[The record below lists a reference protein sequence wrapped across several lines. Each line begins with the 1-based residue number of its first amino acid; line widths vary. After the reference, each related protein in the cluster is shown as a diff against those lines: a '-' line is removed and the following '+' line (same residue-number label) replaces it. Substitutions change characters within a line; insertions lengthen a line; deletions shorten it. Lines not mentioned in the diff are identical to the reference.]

1 MKTQIRIIGIGIGIG
16 SNGCR
21 LLDGMMACGLR
32 EDLATDELPAIAE
45 IRYIAV
51 ETNIDTL
58 GCSSADV
65 GFYVGGGFSK
75 DSGPEVLERM
85 AAQTGAIVE
94 HVIHG
99 AHLILLLTGLDD
111 PLECVA
117 AAALAELGRAKNI
130 LTLSLVRL
138 TPVDVSRS
146 NPAAADL
153 ARIEAS
159 SDALYVF
166 PADDCAPLGSAGF
179 SPEEAIPTPA
189 GDLINC
195 ANVLAKFLC
204 QPHGRRVGFD
214 FQDLRTSLI
223 GWDEGIRAYPEHAIQ
238 SRHRYLRWV
247 ASLATPPA
255 ELAAAAIASLP
266 LESAATVLM
275 YIEATPKFSMLQI
288 RNYVIPIVAEAPS
301 NAFIK
306 YFVEVDPG
314 MPEDALAINLYVRTD
329 HPTPCPASHAP
340 FPHKE

>member
-1 MKTQIRIIGIGIGIG
+1 MRTQIRIIGIGH
-16 SNGCR
+16 NGCR
-21 LLDGMMACGLR
+21 LLDGMMACRLR
-32 EDLATDELPAIAE
+32 EELVTDVFPAVAE

-65 GFYVGGGFSK
+65 GFYVGSGFST
-75 DSGPEVLERM
+75 DSGPEALERM
-85 AAQTGAIVE
+85 AAQIKGIVE

-99 AHLILLLTGLDD
+99 AHLILLLTGLND

-117 AAALAELGRAKNI
+117 AAALAELGQAKNI
-130 LTLSLVRL
+130 LTLSLVSL
-138 TPVDVSRS
+138 PSVDARRS
-146 NPAAADL
+146 NAVAADL

-159 SDALYVF
+159 SDAVYVF
-166 PADDCAPLGSAGF
+166 PADDCASLGNTCF

-189 GDLINC
+189 GNLINC

-214 FQDLRTSLI
+214 FQDLRTALI
-223 GWDEGIRAYPEHAIQ
+223 GWDEAFPAYPEQAIQ

-247 ASLATPPA
+247 TSLDTPPA

-266 LESAATVLM
+266 LKSAATVLM
-275 YIEATPKFSMLQI
+275 YIEGALRFSMPHI

-301 NAFIK
+301 NTFIK

-329 HPTPCPASHAP
+329 HPTPGPASHAP
-340 FPHKE
+340 FDHKE

>member
-1 MKTQIRIIGIGIGIG
+1 MKTQIRIIGIGR
-16 SNGCR
+16 SGCR

-32 EDLATDELPAIAE
+32 EELDTDEFPAIAE

-65 GFYVGGGFSK
+65 GFYVGGGFGTG
-75 DSGPEVLERM
+75 SGPEVLERM
-85 AAQTGAIVE
+85 AVQTGEVIE

-117 AAALAELGRAKNI
+117 AVALAELGQAKNI
-130 LTLSLVRL
+130 LTLSLVSL
-138 TPVDVSRS
+138 PPVDARRS

-166 PADDCAPLGSAGF
+166 PADDCALLGNACF
-179 SPEEAIPTPA
+179 SPKASIPTPA
-189 GDLINC
+189 GNLINC
-195 ANVLAKFLC
+195 ANVLAKFVC

-214 FQDLRTSLI
+214 FQDLRTALV
-223 GWDEGIRAYPEHAIQ
+223 GWGEACSADPEQSIQ
-238 SRHRYLRWV
+238 LRHHYLRWV
-247 ASLATPPA
+247 ASLHTPPA
-255 ELAAAAIASLP
+255 ELAAAAVSGLP
-266 LESAATVLM
+266 LGDAATVLM
-275 YIEATPKFSMLQI
+275 YVEGGPKFSMSNL
-288 RNYVIPIVAEAPS
+288 RDLVIPIVAEAPK

-314 MPEDALAINLYVRTD
+314 MPDEALAIDLCVRTD
-329 HPTPCPASHAP
+329 HPISGPMPLSP
-340 FPHKE
+340 QRD